1 MAQHHDPHAHRAL
14 SDGMSDPPALTALSR
29 LFVGDK
35 ASPEVMWFSLP
46 GGRTLY
52 SAGEEPELLYLVRAG
67 RLGVVRPDEQGEFQ
81 FLGVIKPGEP
91 AGEMALIAGTPHSAN
106 VIALRDSEVL
116 ALPRRAFFAAAR
128 KDPALMAELARLM
141 IARTRQSSTASG
153 VGAPRVL
160 GFIGV
165 SEGRT
170 VRPLVEAVE
179 RELVGHGF
187 SVTVVGQEVAQA
199 PVEWFSTVEQRH
211 DFVLFVAE
219 RGESD
224 WIQLCARQV
233 DRLLLVGRGP
243 DAPPF
248 EPSAFAGRAMHDHRL
263 IDLVLTHPADAT
275 KPEGASAWLD
285 AGPFTRLLHI
295 RDGYEPDI
303 QRLGRTLCGASV
315 GLVLS
320 GGGARAYAHIGAI
333 RAMRE
338 AGVPIDFLGGASMG
352 AIIAAGVA
360 TGWPDEEIVRRI
372 RHAFV
377 DSNPLSDIA
386 LPMIAITRGLV
397 VHDRLKE
404 HFGDIDIED
413 LWLPFYCVSSNLTT
427 GTYQLHQ
434 RGRLR
439 RALRA
444 SSSLPGVMPPVI
456 WDGQVLVDGAVTN
469 NMPVDVMR
477 RWHRGAVVAIDV
489 AEEGAIKPEDV
500 QPPTSL
506 WKWFTS
512 GDWRRGPPIVSL
524 LIRTATLASS
534 LSAEDL
540 ARDTDLMITPMIHGV
555 GLQDW
560 KAFDPAV
567 EAGYQA
573 TTEALKS
580 MKAPL
585 TRLRE
590 TEHQHEIFAEPSE
603 AAAARS

>member
-1 MAQHHDPHAHRAL
+1 
-14 SDGMSDPPALTALSR
+14 MSDPPALTALSR
-29 LFVGDK
+29 LFIGDK

-67 RLGVVRPDEQGEFQ
+67 RLGVIRPDDTGEFQ

-141 IARTRQSSTASG
+141 IARTRQSPTASG
-153 VGAPRVL
+153 VGTPRVL
-160 GFIGV
+160 GFIGG

-179 RELVGHGF
+179 RELTGHGF

-219 RGESD
+219 HGESD

-233 DRLLLVGRGP
+233 DRLLLIGRGP
-243 DAPPF
+243 QKPPF
-248 EPSAFAGRAMHDHRL
+248 QPSSFAGRAMHDHRL
-263 IDLVLTHPADAT
+263 IDLVLTHPADAA
-275 KPEGASAWLD
+275 KPQGASAWLD

-295 RDGYEPDI
+295 RDDHEPDI
-303 QRLGRTLCGASV
+303 ARLGRTLCGASV

-333 RAMRE
+333 RALRE

-386 LPMIAITRGLV
+386 LPMIAIT
-397 VHDRLKE
+397 
-404 HFGDIDIED
+404 F
-413 LWLPFYCVSSNLTT
+413 FCVSSNLTT

-434 RGRLR
+434 RGQLR

-477 RWHRGAVVAIDV
+477 RWHRGAVVAVDV
-489 AEEGAIKPEDV
+489 AEEGAIKPDDV
-500 QPPTSL
+500 EPPASL
-506 WKWFTS
+506 WKWFAS
-512 GDWRRGPPIVSL
+512 GEWRRGPPIVSL
-524 LIRTATLASS
+524 LIRTATLGSS
-534 LSAEDL
+534 LSTEVL
-540 ARDTDLMITPMIHGV
+540 ARDTDLLVTPMIHGV

-567 EAGYQA
+567 AAGFQA
-573 TTEALKS
+573 TTEALKTL
-580 MKAPL
+580 KTPL

-590 TEHQHEIFAEPSE
+590 TEHEHEMFNEPTE
-603 AAAARS
+603 TAAAPQ